1 MLGNRPSPDFFHRL
15 DPTAGAHGVAFAP
28 FHVEAQACTSN
39 HAGKRMMAGATG
51 LLRVVASGSLLLF
64 AVARDHGG
72 IPVSDGIGRYGMMDD
87 LLGGSKPGFHLGG
100 LEIATKPAEG
110 VLSTE
115 PTFEYTG
122 DFGYSLVFL
131 QSATMGEPDEELVA
145 AAQMKLPVRW

>member
-1 MLGNRPSPDFFHRL
+1 
-15 DPTAGAHGVAFAP
+15 
-28 FHVEAQACTSN
+28 
-39 HAGKRMMAGATG
+39 
-51 LLRVVASGSLLLF
+51 
-64 AVARDHGG
+64 
-72 IPVSDGIGRYGMMDD
+72 MMDD
-87 LLGGSKPGFHLGG
+87 LLGGSKPGFHLGD